1 MKYIILNDNGLEMPV
16 IFPPFWDHA
25 KTDQKFPG
33 LEVLSAG
40 FVGRQD
46 GGGALYVWGRS
57 QSLNLP
63 SRPEDLEIIHELL
76 DFRI

>member
-1 MKYIILNDNGLEMPV
+1 MKYIILDDGGLEMPV
-16 IFPPFWDHA
+16 IFPPHWDHA
-25 KTDQKFPG
+25 ETAQKFPG
-33 LEVLSAG
+33 REVLSAG

-46 GGGALYVWGRS
+46 GGALYVWGRS

-63 SRPEDLEIIHELL
+63 ARPEDLEIIHRVL